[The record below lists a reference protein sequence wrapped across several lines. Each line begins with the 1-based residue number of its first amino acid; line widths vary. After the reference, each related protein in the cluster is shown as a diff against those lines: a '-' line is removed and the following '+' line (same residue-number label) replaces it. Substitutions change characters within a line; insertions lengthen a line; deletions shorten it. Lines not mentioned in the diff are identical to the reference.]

1 MNTNFKKDIDL
12 GLSAPHKTLPSKYFY
27 DKIGDALF
35 VEIMNMPEYYLTEA
49 EFDIFKNQNQELI
62 KALQLEPSTFFELV
76 ELGAGDGTKT
86 KQLLKALD
94 DQNYNFEY
102 VPIDISEHA
111 LLNLKSSV
119 ASELPNVKIR
129 PKQGDYFNVLA
140 DLKKTEHPIIVLFLG
155 SNIGNLP
162 DSRAK
167 EFIHKLNDNLKIGD
181 RVLLGVDL
189 IKSKDIVLPA
199 YNDAQGITKRFNL
212 NLLTRINTEL
222 GADFDLNSF
231 EHKPEYTEEEGIA
244 RSFLVSTKNQT
255 VTVRSL
261 NKSFHFTEGEKIHTE
276 TSRKYNDRIL
286 EDILGQSS
294 LKICDRLTDSKQLFA
309 DYVLEKKNR

>member
-1 MNTNFKKDIDL
+1 MNTNFKKDVDL
-12 GLSAPHKTLPSKYFY
+12 GLSASSKTLPSKYFY

-35 VEIMNMPEYYLTEA
+35 VEIMNMPEYYLTKA
-49 EFDIFKNQNQELI
+49 EFDIFKNQNQQLI
-62 KALQLEPSTFFELV
+62 KALQLKPSTFFELV

-94 DQNYNFEY
+94 DQDFDFEY

-111 LLNLKSSV
+111 LHNLETTVK
-119 ASELPNVKIR
+119 AELPNVTIS

-140 DLKKTEHPIIVLFLG
+140 DLKTSEHPIIVLFLG

-162 DSRAK
+162 DALAT
-167 EFIHKLNDNLKIGD
+167 EFIKRLNDNLKIGD

-199 YNDAQGITKRFNL
+199 YDDAQGITKRFNM

-222 GADFDLNSF
+222 GADFDLNGF
-231 EHKPEYTEEEGIA
+231 DHIPEYTEEEGVA
-244 RSFLVSTKNQT
+244 RSFLVSKKDQT
-255 VTVRSL
+255 VTVSSL
-261 NKSFHFTEGEKIHTE
+261 NKSFQFREGEKIHTE
-276 TSRKYNDRIL
+276 TSRKYNDQIL

-294 LKICDRLTDSKQLFA
+294 LKVINRLTDSKNLFA
-309 DYVLEKKNR
+309 DYILEKK